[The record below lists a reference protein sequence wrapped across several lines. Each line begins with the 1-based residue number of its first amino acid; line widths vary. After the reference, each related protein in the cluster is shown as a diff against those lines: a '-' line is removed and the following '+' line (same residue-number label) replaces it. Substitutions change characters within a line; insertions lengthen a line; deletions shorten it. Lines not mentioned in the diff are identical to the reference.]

1 MQHVIVHNLFTYC
14 SCAVARRNFCYV
26 NVHNS
31 LHFVAF
37 SLSQA
42 GNGDCGNKTTTKA
55 TNATK
60 KIKRKITETKKTSF
74 FHQKATWS
82 CLSLSLSVSL
92 PPDKPNQ
99 SNVRLRRTWQQAARQ
114 HQQGA
119 TPTRRVKTKRND
131 TRRCDTMRCHAMQK
145 KNPPP
150 PAAADDDVCY
160 MVNFS
165 CRFGP
170 PTPTSTS
177 NYSDSFGEYL
187 QRRETRFRK
196 RHWPRVT
203 SIAPAVKTPDSEI
216 ISTISTRSFCLAM
229 LQRGR
234 GSVVGKHL
242 IRLWAALRFSLS
254 LPFISVS
261 FSNESSS

>member
-14 SCAVARRNFCYV
+14 SCAAVARRNFCYV

-74 FHQKATWS
+74 FHQKARWS
-82 CLSLSLSVSL
+82 CLSLSHF
-92 PPDKPNQ
+92 PWQNQ

-119 TPTRRVKTKRND
+119 TPTRRVKTKRNETTRGD
-131 TRRCDTMRCHAMQK
+131 AIRCDAMRCKRKTRRHQQLPTTTFVTWSIL
-145 KNPPP
+145 
-150 PAAADDDVCY
+150 AAGL
-160 MVNFS
+160 
-165 CRFGP
+165 GP
-170 PTPTSTS
+170 RLRLRLPTTPTLLG
-177 NYSDSFGEYL
+177 NICRGEKHVFGNGIDHVWHRLHRQPKLPTAKLFQLFPHAAFVWRYCRGEGEAL
-187 QRRETRFRK
+187 
-196 RHWPRVT
+196 
-203 SIAPAVKTPDSEI
+203 
-216 ISTISTRSFCLAM
+216 LAN
-229 LQRGR
+229 
-234 GSVVGKHL
+234 
-242 IRLWAALRFSLS
+242 I
-254 LPFISVS
+254 
-261 FSNESSS
+261 

>member
-1 MQHVIVHNLFTYC
+1 MQYVIVHNLFTYC

-92 PPDKPNQ
+92 PPDKPVERPFEANLTAG
-99 SNVRLRRTWQQAARQ
+99 SKAASAR
-114 HQQGA
+114 GN
-119 TPTRRVKTKRND
+119 TNKTSKNETKRHEAMRYD
-131 TRRCDTMRCHAMQK
+131 AMPCDAK
-145 KNPPP
+145 EK
-150 PAAADDDVCY
+150 PAATS
-160 MVNFS
+160 S
-165 CRFGP
+165 CR
-170 PTPTSTS
+170 
-177 NYSDSFGEYL
+177 
-187 QRRETRFRK
+187 RR
-196 RHWPRVT
+196 
-203 SIAPAVKTPDSEI
+203 
-216 ISTISTRSFCLAM
+216 
-229 LQRGR
+229 
-234 GSVVGKHL
+234 
-242 IRLWAALRFSLS
+242 RLLHGQF
-254 LPFISVS
+254 
-261 FSNESSS
+261 